1 KKEQKTVEIRLSEVE
16 LKEIFDNPARSYVYI
31 GAEVTN
37 IAALLEEL
45 SAFDDN
51 KSSLVHGLVEHS
63 KKGFNI
69 GNYDAVAQAL
79 EEAEQLLIKN
89 ADVLGEEKTAALAQ
103 SLNSVIEQVI
113 EERVTLDAEKLSFL
127 ADSVAQD

>member
-1 KKEQKTVEIRLSEVE
+1 MFHFSKKRMLMKLKVFSPYVYSVLCAMLLSVVTHSFAAEQKTVEIRLSEVE

-63 KKGFNI
+63 
-69 GNYDAVAQAL
+69 
-79 EEAEQLLIKN
+79 
-89 ADVLGEEKTAALAQ
+89 
-103 SLNSVIEQVI
+103 
-113 EERVTLDAEKLSFL
+113 
-127 ADSVAQD
+127 